1 MQLFFL
7 ISSMV
12 LRSSQSTAD
21 LVTVVSARI
30 AVALNRSRATQAV
43 CIQDFRQ
50 TFSVIDGFDWIW
62 MKVFTRIYC

>member
-1 MQLFFL
+1 
-7 ISSMV
+7 MV

-30 AVALNRSRATQAV
+30 AVALNRSRAPQAV